1 MRVPPANPVVL
12 IAEDDE
18 DLRLL
23 VSTTLRREG
32 YEVVEACDGAEA
44 LDLAGVHE
52 PALAVLDINM
62 PHVDGVEVAER
73 LRAGSNQTQVIFLTA
88 QTRRAELD
96 RMFATSPVAYIAKP
110 FPLEKLREQVRA
122 AFAPAA

>member
-1 MRVPPANPVVL
+1 MSIAPASPVVL

-32 YEVVEACDGAEA
+32 YEVVEAADGAQAIE
-44 LDLAGVHE
+44 LADQHE

-62 PHVDGVEVAER
+62 PHVGGVEVAEH
-73 LRAGSNQTQVIFLTA
+73 LRAGDGDTTVIFLTA

-96 RMFATSPVAYIAKP
+96 RMFGTGPAGYIAKP

-122 AFAPAA
+122 ALAA

>member
-1 MRVPPANPVVL
+1 MPTPPASPVVL

-23 VSTTLRREG
+23 VSTTLKREG
-32 YEVVEACDGAEA
+32 YHVVEAADGAQAIA
-44 LDLAGVHE
+44 LADRHE

-73 LRAGSNQTQVIFLTA
+73 LRDSGGETAVIFLTA

-96 RMFATSPVAYIAKP
+96 RMFGTGPAGYIAKP

-122 AFAPAA
+122 ALAA

>member
-1 MRVPPANPVVL
+1 MPISPASPVVL

-23 VSTTLRREG
+23 VSTALRREG
-32 YEVVEACDGAEA
+32 YKVVEAADGVEA
-44 LDLAGVHE
+44 IELAGQHE
-52 PALAVLDINM
+52 PAVAVLDINM
-62 PHVDGVEVAER
+62 PRVDGVQVAER
-73 LRAGSNQTQVIFLTA
+73 LRADGSDTAVIFLTA

-96 RMFATSPVAYIAKP
+96 RMFGTGPAGYIAKP

-122 AFAPAA
+122 ALAPAA